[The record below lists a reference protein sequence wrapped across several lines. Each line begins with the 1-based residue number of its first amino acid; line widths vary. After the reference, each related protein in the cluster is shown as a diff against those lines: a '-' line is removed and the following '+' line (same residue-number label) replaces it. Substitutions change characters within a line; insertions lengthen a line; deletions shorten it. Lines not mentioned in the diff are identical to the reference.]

1 MDMHYIKSRS
11 IIMDIKIILK
21 TFVSVIKKE
30 GAV

>member
-1 MDMHYIKSRS
+1 MHYIKNRS